1 MPYFPVDD
9 GFSSHPKVTRLR
21 RGPTRERAI
30 GLWTLAGSW
39 CAFNLTDGH
48 IPPGQVAELGCTSAA
63 AQWLVDVRLWHAAG
77 HDCPACPQP
86 EPGGWVFHE
95 WAVQGRNFTRDA
107 VLQRRAVKAAA
118 GAKGGVRSGQTRR
131 TAAKQAGS
139 TAEVL
144 ASPDVQA
151 GASQLVEP
159 PSLGSSLRSEPP
171 SQPNP
176 ASLRSATSSPAS
188 SEPHQPPKTP
198 RIGLAASDEDRPEP
212 HPGGRALDRHGHP
225 RHDHEP
231 NARSALTAIRRERR
245 LGVEVALL
253 LSEAYR
259 IGHGDPWRGYLA
271 INAETETGI
280 DRAWTRSGVTL
291 DRIRRLGPQR
301 IEAVPDWL
309 REDPA

>member
-30 GLWTLAGSW
+30 GLWTLAGAW
-39 CAFNLTDGH
+39 CAFNLTDGQV
-48 IPPGQVAELGCTSAA
+48 PPDQVAELGCTRTA

-77 HDCPACPQP
+77 HDCSACPQP

-107 VLQRRAVKAAA
+107 VLQRRAAKAAA
-118 GAKGGVRSGQTRR
+118 GSKGGVRSGQTRR
-131 TAAKQAGS
+131 AAARQTA
-139 TAEVL
+139 TNNE
-144 ASPDVQA
+144 AS
-151 GASQLVEP
+151 ASQLVEAP
-159 PSLGSSLRSEPP
+159 ASQFVEPP
-171 SQPNP
+171 SHPIPKSFSYP
-176 ASLRSATSSPAS
+176 ASP
-188 SEPHQPPKTP
+188 EPHQP
-198 RIGLAASDEDRPEP
+198 RIGLAKSDDEHEP

-271 INAETETGI
+271 INAETEIGI
-280 DRAWTRSGVTL
+280 DRAWTRSGATL
-291 DRIRRLGPQR
+291 DRVRRLGPQR